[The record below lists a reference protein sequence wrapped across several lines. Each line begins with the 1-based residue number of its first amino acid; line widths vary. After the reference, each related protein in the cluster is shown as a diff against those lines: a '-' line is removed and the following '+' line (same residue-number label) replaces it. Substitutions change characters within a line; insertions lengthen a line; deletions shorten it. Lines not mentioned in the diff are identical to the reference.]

1 MKTLLKVGALVVIAG
16 MLGSCGVPMAALR
29 SVGALP
35 KTAGNALNEVGGI
48 ANALYGGL

>member
-29 SVGALP
+29 SIGNLP
-35 KTAGNALNEVGGI
+35 NTAGNALNEVDGMAG
-48 ANALYGGL
+48 ALYGGL